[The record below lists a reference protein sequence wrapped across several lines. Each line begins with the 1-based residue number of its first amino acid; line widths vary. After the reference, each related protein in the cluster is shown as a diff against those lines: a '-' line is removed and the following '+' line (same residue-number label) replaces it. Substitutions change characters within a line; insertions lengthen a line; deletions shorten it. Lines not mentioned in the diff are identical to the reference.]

1 MLKRDIASV
10 VRLLV
15 CVKWYQSL
23 SYFLMITGDDDG
35 LQNLFTRMGIAARE
49 ISAIKLALDNI
60 IQKIKRSSLKID
72 DQSLT
77 DGM

>member
-1 MLKRDIASV
+1 
-10 VRLLV
+10 
-15 CVKWYQSL
+15 
-23 SYFLMITGDDDG
+23 MITGDDDG